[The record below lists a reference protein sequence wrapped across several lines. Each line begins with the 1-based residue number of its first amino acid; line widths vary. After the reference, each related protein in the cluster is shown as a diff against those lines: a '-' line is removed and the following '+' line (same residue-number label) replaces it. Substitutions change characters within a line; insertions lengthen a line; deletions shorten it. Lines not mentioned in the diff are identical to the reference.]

1 METIGSFLSSI
12 IFVISSALLYP
23 TLFLLVAG
31 FFYAI
36 LCLGGFASEWM
47 ERKRNEPIRSAQV
60 AVLLDRPESGPDVP
74 HRLREVLKQLG
85 ETAASPTPGAV
96 EHLVRQTQ
104 IRWWKAIDRLRL
116 QVRLGPSLGLMGTL
130 IPMGTGLAALGQ
142 GDMVRLSANLVIA
155 FTTTVVGLAIGMSG
169 YWMVTVRRRW
179 IEEDIE
185 NMLVAADILMQ
196 RPCGE
201 GDGCN
206 TEAQDIVS

>member
-12 IFVISSALLYP
+12 IFIISSALLYP
-23 TLFLLVAG
+23 TLFLLVVG
-31 FFYAI
+31 FFYTI

-47 ERKRNEPIRSAQV
+47 ERKRNQPIRSAQV
-60 AVLLDRPESGPDVP
+60 AVLLDRPESGLNVP
-74 HRLREVLKQLG
+74 HRLREVLRQLV
-85 ETAASPTPGAV
+85 ETASCPIPGAV

-104 IRWWKAIDRLRL
+104 IQWWKANDRLRL
-116 QVRLGPSLGLMGTL
+116 LVRLGPSLGLMGTL

-142 GDMVRLSANLVIA
+142 GDMGRLSSNLVIA

-196 RPCGE
+196 RRCGE
-201 GDGCN
+201 VNGWN
-206 TEAQDIVS
+206 TDAKDIVS

>member
-12 IFVISSALLYP
+12 IFIISSALLYP

-47 ERKRNEPIRSAQV
+47 ERKRKSPIRSTEVSA
-60 AVLLDRPESGPDVP
+60 LLDRPESLGNAP
-74 HRLREVLKQLG
+74 HRLQEVLGRLV
-85 ETAASPTPGAV
+85 ETAAGSPAPGV
-96 EHLVRQTQ
+96 IEHLVRQTQ
-104 IRWWKAIDRLRL
+104 IQWWKAIDRLRL
-116 QVRLGPSLGLMGTL
+116 LVRLGPSLGLMGTL

-142 GDMVRLSANLVIA
+142 GDMGRLSSNLVIA

-185 NMLVAADILMQ
+185 NLLIAADILMQ
-196 RPCGE
+196 RQSRE
-201 GDGCN
+201 
-206 TEAQDIVS
+206 E